1 MAHKRERRGQQ
12 ADDEGQAEVER
23 CEGGVACAEEEEG
36 EGLEYLELVRF
47 GVESCFEGAGE
58 GWRKEN
64 GEYGEY
70 GESGGERL

>member
-1 MAHKRERRGQQ
+1 M
-12 ADDEGQAEVER
+12 
-23 CEGGVACAEEEEG
+23 
-36 EGLEYLELVRF
+36 EYLELVRF

-70 GESGGERL
+70 VESGGERL